1 MKNTKWLVLLV
12 GILACGL
19 IAAGCGDDDEEPTSD
34 APAVE
39 AEDTATDEAA
49 TEDSEATEE
58 TSDSSGEIDAEGVYT
73 ACTDAIEGTAAE
85 EAGQAGCEQ
94 ARDAFEQCASAA
106 VGTQAEESAIKICQ
120 DAAEQAIKALESA
133 QGY

>member
-1 MKNTKWLVLLV
+1 MKNTKWLALLV
-12 GILACGL
+12 GIFAFGL
-19 IAAGCGDDDEEPTSD
+19 IAAGCGGDEDEASSD

-39 AEDTATDEAA
+39 AEDTTSEDAA

-94 ARDAFEQCASAA
+94 ARDAFEQCATAA
-106 VGTQAEESAIKICQ
+106 EGTQGEEAAIKICQ
-120 DAAEQAIKALESA
+120 DAADQAIATLNSA
-133 QGY
+133 G